1 MAGNPGGS
9 SRTPRTGRIATKAD
23 TGKQERS
30 AAGMGASTY
39 LGNLWKHERPVLAAA
54 EVQVAHTRR
63 VTPFRNAGA
72 LPSPMEHPLAEEEKG
87 AALCE
92 E

>member
-23 TGKQERS
+23 TGRQERR
-30 AAGMGASTY
+30 AAGMGALTY
-39 LGNLWKHERPVLAAA
+39 LGNLWKHEHPVLAAA

-63 VTPFRNAGA
+63 VTPFRNNGA